1 MTDGRTDRKA
11 WLLKIEFLILISDFF
26 YEIMVIITLFTN
38 SRIIVRL
45 AAVMALLINIYRI
58 VLWTAFRGYQNYKI
72 KTSFVSLD
80 GPKILLLIFVEYCL
94 LYDAIYNFSVW
105 LRIGSDSADIDR
117 FRSYTEIYLP

>member
-1 MTDGRTDRKA
+1 
-11 WLLKIEFLILISDFF
+11 
-26 YEIMVIITLFTN
+26 MVIITLFTN

-105 LRIGSDSADIDR
+105 LRIGSYLADIDMV
-117 FRSYTEIYLP
+117 